1 MTGLLSLWWV
11 WLAAALILGLVELLA
26 PAFIFLGFSVAA
38 VIMAGLAALGLLPG
52 TPAAMLA
59 LFAVSALVAW
69 IGLRVLFKSP
79 TANAKT
85 FREDVND
92 N

>member
-11 WLAAALILGLVELLA
+11 WLAMALVLGLVELLA

-38 VIMAGLAALGLLPG
+38 LVMAVLAALGLLPA

-59 LFAVSALVAW
+59 VFAVLALVAW
-69 IGLRVLFKSP
+69 IGLRVFFKP
-79 TANAKT
+79 RTANAKT
-85 FREDVND
+85 FHEDVND